1 MERHWY
7 GRGDVAEKYVE
18 GQSNPY
24 FDSSKPTVIVF
35 YEWQNNST
43 KQLHRITFNS
53 KNNNASLGID
63 NNLADYWIDNG
74 WNIGI
79 FYWNQFVDE
88 GEVKNAEKKVWSN
101 NTSIGLRWRKVDGS
115 YEAYSGSKKSVA
127 EMFIKD
133 YESCM
138 KNFKGTE
145 IRFVGHSL
153 GNQLATNSAKLVE
166 NDINS
171 SKISS
176 KLRPNRIALLDP
188 FWSKGG
194 KDYLGGRWTGE
205 VCREY
210 IKELESK
217 GVAVEMYRSSSIN
230 DLFIGDSNEEMRK
243 ITAYAEIYPDFVS
256 SINQMAKHCYGKEW
270 YIYSKGVNLPLE
282 YFNKKLTDNI
292 APSASTPTWKIKQ
305 MMNSGYYWTQKDGK
319 KTASPEDDSFNKIA
333 W

>member
-1 MERHWY
+1 
-7 GRGDVAEKYVE
+7 
-18 GQSNPY
+18 
-24 FDSSKPTVIVF
+24 
-35 YEWQNNST
+35 
-43 KQLHRITFNS
+43 
-53 KNNNASLGID
+53 
-63 NNLADYWIDNG
+63 
-74 WNIGI
+74 
-79 FYWNQFVDE
+79 
-88 GEVKNAEKKVWSN
+88 
-101 NTSIGLRWRKVDGS
+101 
-115 YEAYSGSKKSVA
+115 
-127 EMFIKD
+127 MFIKD

-230 DLFIGDSNEEMRK
+230 DLFIGDSN
-243 ITAYAEIYPDFVS
+243 
-256 SINQMAKHCYGKEW
+256 
-270 YIYSKGVNLPLE
+270 
-282 YFNKKLTDNI
+282 
-292 APSASTPTWKIKQ
+292 
-305 MMNSGYYWTQKDGK
+305 
-319 KTASPEDDSFNKIA
+319 
-333 W
+333 